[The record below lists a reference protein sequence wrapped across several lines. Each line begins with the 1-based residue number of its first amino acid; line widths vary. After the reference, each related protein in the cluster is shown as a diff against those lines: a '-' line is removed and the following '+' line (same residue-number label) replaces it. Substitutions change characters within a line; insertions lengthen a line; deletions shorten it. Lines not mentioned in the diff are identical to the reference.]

1 MKIIE
6 LPYIEGGTPARV
18 NRKTGTIYLNK
29 KVFDKLPPLY
39 KKFVLAHE
47 ECHYIFQTKDEEMCD
62 SYAMYKL
69 LKEGHKPKEII
80 DVLIKTL
87 SNNNLHYARKINLLN
102 NMRIYDYVVNKNKN
116 ALKPI

>member
-6 LPYIEGGTPARV
+6 LPYIKGGTPARV

-29 KVFDKLPPLY
+29 SVFDKFSPLY

-69 LKEGHKPKEII
+69 LKEGNKPKEIV
-80 DVLIKTL
+80 DVLLKTL
-87 SNNNLHYARKINLLN
+87 SNFPLHYARKINLTN
-102 NMRIYDYVVNKNKN
+102 NMRIYDYIVNGNKR
-116 ALKPI
+116 ALNSL